1 MYSGVTILVPA
12 NTARS
17 DPSRTTITLSWGLID
32 YFAYYIPLGSTGLT
46 HFVVNYHARQL
57 YPFDVDEDFSLCGQL
72 VEYRPRTPIRRLP
85 YDIEVV
91 AWNEDD
97 AYGHHIYIHL
107 GEQRTDLIEVFG
119 KLTEGA

>member
-12 NTARS
+12 RTARS
-17 DPSRTTITLSWGLID
+17 DPSRTPIALSWGLIN
-32 YFAYYIPLGSTGLT
+32 YWSYYIPIGSNGLT

-72 VEYRPRTPIRRLP
+72 MEYNPRTPIRRLP
-85 YDIEVV
+85 YKLEVV

-97 AYGHHIYIHL
+97 AYDHHIYLHFGL
-107 GEQRTDLIEVFG
+107 QRTDLIEVFQ